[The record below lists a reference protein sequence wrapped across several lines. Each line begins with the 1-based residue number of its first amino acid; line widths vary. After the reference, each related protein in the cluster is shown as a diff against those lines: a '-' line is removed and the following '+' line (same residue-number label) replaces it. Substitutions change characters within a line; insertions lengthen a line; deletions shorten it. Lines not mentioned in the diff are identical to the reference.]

1 MGSVK
6 GSFVAS
12 SGSGYVEGAETV
24 GLMVTEILRRPFCVL
39 VTGRKDEV
47 KN

>member
-6 GSFVAS
+6 VRFVAS
-12 SGSGYVEGAETV
+12 GGSGYVEGAETV
-24 GLMVTEILRRPFCVL
+24 GLMVTEILRGPFCVL
-39 VTGRKDEV
+39 GMGRKEEV